1 VEEAM
6 AQLEEALCTQWTM
19 EEVMASL
26 EKVLCTY

>member
-1 VEEAM
+1 M

-26 EKVLCTY
+26 EEAYCIYWKK